1 MIQKKSILAR
11 NRVLSMIM
19 AIGMI
24 IALLVPMIAAMAEE
38 TTAAPAPATEAIT
51 ATGSKPVLT
60 MATSADF
67 APYEYKEGEGFA
79 GIDIEIAQAIADKL
93 GMELQIVDI
102 AFDSVIA
109 GVVTGKYDMG
119 VSGLTMTPER
129 AQTVNFTDPY
139 ANAVQTVIV
148 KEDSDITSA
157 DDFYN
162 LDAEGNPVSVKDGLM
177 IGVQTSTTGD
187 LYISDTVENGGVGE
201 DHRIQYKTGADAVQ
215 ALSTGKVQA
224 VVIDNEPAKNFV
236 KLYKGLKLLDTPYV
250 EEEYAIAINK
260 NNTELLQRVNVAISQ
275 LKADGTIAEITNKY
289 INSGDDSV
297 DTSTLA
303 GQFRLNF
310 INGDR
315 WKWIVQGLG
324 RTLLIT
330 LFAVLVGILIG
341 IIIAAIRSSYDKN
354 YEELEKKGG
363 LTFGLMKVLN
373 FLSNLYLTVIRGTPV
388 VVQLLIMYFIIFA
401 SSKNGTLVAI
411 LTFGINSGAYVAEI
425 FRSGI
430 MAIDNGQFEAGR
442 AVGFNYFQTMRY
454 IILPQ
459 MIKVVL
465 PTVLNEFISL
475 LKETSI
481 VGYVGIMDLTKA
493 GDNIR
498 GRTLSAFM
506 PLIAVALIYL
516 CLVIVLTQVMKALE
530 RRMRK
535 NER

>member
-1 MIQKKSILAR
+1 MIHQKSILAR
-11 NRVLSMIM
+11 NRILSIIM
-19 AIGMI
+19 AMGMI
-24 IALLVPMIAAMAEE
+24 IALFVPMI
-38 TTAAPAPATEAIT
+38 TAAAEDPTVAPATEEIT

-67 APYEYKEGEGFA
+67 APYEYKEGDGFA
-79 GIDIEIAQAIADKL
+79 GIDVEIAQAIADKL

-109 GVVTGKYDMG
+109 GVVTGKYDIGM
-119 VSGLTMTPER
+119 SGITMTEER
-129 AQTVNFTDPY
+129 AMTVNFTDPY
-139 ANAVQTVIV
+139 ANAVQAVIV
-148 KEDSDITSA
+148 PEGSDIQSV

-162 LDAEGNPVSVKDGLM
+162 LDAEGNPISTKDGLM

-215 ALSTGKVQA
+215 ALSSGKVQA

-236 KLYKGLKLLDTPYV
+236 KLYSGLQLLDSPYV
-250 EEEYAIAINK
+250 EEEYSIAINK
-260 NNTELLQRVNVAISQ
+260 ANTELLQQVNVAISQ

-289 INSGDDSV
+289 INSGENDI
-297 DTSTLA
+297 DTSTLS

-330 LFAVLVGILIG
+330 LLAVILGIVIG
-341 IIIAAIRSSYDKN
+341 IIIAGIRSSYDKN
-354 YEELEKKGG
+354 YDEFEKRGG
-363 LTFGLMKVLN
+363 AVFGTMKVLN

-401 SSKNGTLVAI
+401 SSKNGTMIAV

-442 AVGFNYFQTMRY
+442 AMGFNYFQTMRY

-459 MIKVVL
+459 MFKVVL
-465 PTVLNEFISL
+465 PTILNEFISL

-516 CLVIVLTQVMKALE
+516 VLVIILTQVVKALE

-535 NER
+535 NDR

>member
-1 MIQKKSILAR
+1 
-11 NRVLSMIM
+11 
-19 AIGMI
+19 
-24 IALLVPMIAAMAEE
+24 
-38 TTAAPAPATEAIT
+38 
-51 ATGSKPVLT
+51 
-60 MATSADF
+60 
-67 APYEYKEGEGFA
+67 
-79 GIDIEIAQAIADKL
+79 
-93 GMELQIVDI
+93 
-102 AFDSVIA
+102 
-109 GVVTGKYDMG
+109 
-119 VSGLTMTPER
+119 
-129 AQTVNFTDPY
+129 
-139 ANAVQTVIV
+139 
-148 KEDSDITSA
+148 
-157 DDFYN
+157 
-162 LDAEGNPVSVKDGLM
+162 
-177 IGVQTSTTGD
+177 
-187 LYISDTVENGGVGE
+187 
-201 DHRIQYKTGADAVQ
+201 
-215 ALSTGKVQA
+215 
-224 VVIDNEPAKNFV
+224 
-236 KLYKGLKLLDTPYV
+236 V

-260 NNTELLQRVNVAISQ
+260 NNTELLQRVNVAVSQ
-275 LKADGTIAEITNKY
+275 LKADGTIANITNKY

-373 FLSNLYLTVIRGTPV
+373 FLSNIYLTVIRGTPV

-516 CLVIVLTQVMKALE
+516 CLVIVLTQVMRALE